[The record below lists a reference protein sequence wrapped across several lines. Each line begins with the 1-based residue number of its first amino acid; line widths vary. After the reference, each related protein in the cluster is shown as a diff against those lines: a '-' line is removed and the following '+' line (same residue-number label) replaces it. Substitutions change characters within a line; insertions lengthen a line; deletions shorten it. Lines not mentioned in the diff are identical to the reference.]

1 METQTVGVRDIWR
14 EAGVVNDSDW
24 AAAELLVRLAKRSGR
39 LASDP
44 CEAVWLGMVLALG
57 ATRSQNSCVDLAAPW
72 SPDSESEAASRV
84 EFPDCAAWGGAL
96 IACSALVATPEIA
109 RSIPRAPFVLDGHR
123 LYANRTWD
131 QECSVAQGLR
141 DRAADRLTV
150 VVGGPGTGKT
160 TRVAQELVK
169 RFGEASGNPPRVAL
183 AAPTGKA
190 AKRMDEAMRK
200 ALEKVNAPQALRDA
214 VGAAPKQTIHRLLG
228 YRPGGDSR
236 RWTFHAG
243 NPLPVDLVIV
253 DEASMLSLTLVHRLL
268 DALPAEAELHL
279 VGDPDQLASVDAGTV
294 LADLVAGAREGD
306 APLHGALAWQTK
318 QWRFRSDSRIAR
330 VADAI
335 RRGDADAA
343 VSALS
348 GGDDELEWIDPSVD
362 PSGVDRVLSR
372 VAGHAA
378 GIRDAASAGDFA
390 RAVDARGELL
400 VLCAHRNGRDSVAWW
415 NQQVER
421 RLGVSGGA
429 AWYPGRPVMVVAN
442 DPATGL
448 FNGDVGIVC
457 QTETGGTLAVFDR
470 EDPAMRFPVTRLPDI
485 ETVHALTIHKSQG
498 SEVDHAV
505 VVLPSRGSK
514 ILTRELLYTGV
525 TRARKQLTVVATED
539 AVRRSVH
546 TPIRRATGLADRL
559 R

>member
-24 AAAELLVRLAKRSGR
+24 AAAELLVRLAKRSGL

-44 CEAVWLGMVLALG
+44 SEAVWQGMVLALG

-72 SPDSESEAASRV
+72 APDHDTEAAAAVVFPDSA
-84 EFPDCAAWGGAL
+84 DWCAEL
-96 IACSALVATPEIA
+96 LACPALVATPETA
-109 RSIPRAPFVLDGHR
+109 GSVPRAPFVLDGHR

-131 QECSVAQGLR
+131 QECSVALGLKG
-141 DRAADRLTV
+141 RAADRLTV

-190 AKRMDEAMRK
+190 AKRMDEAMHK
-200 ALEKVNAPQALRDA
+200 ALEKVNAPQKLRDA

-236 RWTFHAG
+236 RWTFNAG

-268 DALPAEAELHL
+268 DALPAGAELHL

-294 LADLVAGAREGD
+294 LADLVNGAQEEG
-306 APLHGALAWQTK
+306 APLHAALVWQTK
-318 QWRFRSDSRIAR
+318 QWRFRSDSRIAL

-343 VSALS
+343 VAALS
-348 GGDDELEWIDPSVD
+348 GKDDELEWIDPSRD
-362 PSGVDRVLSR
+362 PNGVNRVLER
-372 VAGHAA
+372 VSGHAA

-421 RLGVSGGA
+421 RLGVSAGA
-429 AWYPGRPVMVVAN
+429 TWYPGRPVMVVAN

-457 QTETGGTLAVFDR
+457 QTQTGGALAVFDR
-470 EDPAMRFPVTRLPDI
+470 DDPAMRFPVTRLPDI

-525 TRARKQLTVVATED
+525 TRARKRLTVVATED
-539 AVRRSVH
+539 AVRRSVQ
-546 TPIRRATGLADRL
+546 TPIRRATGLVDRL